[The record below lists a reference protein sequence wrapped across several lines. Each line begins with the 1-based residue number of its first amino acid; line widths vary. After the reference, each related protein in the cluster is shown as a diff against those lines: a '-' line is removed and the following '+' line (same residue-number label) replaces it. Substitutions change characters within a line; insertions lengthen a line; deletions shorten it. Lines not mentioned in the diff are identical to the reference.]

1 MNNINLLGRLTACPI
16 PRGSDE
22 RLAAAFSLAVK
33 RPYKDKNGNFGV
45 DFIDV
50 VAFGKLGELCLHY
63 LGKGRLVCVSGRL
76 EINKYTGSDGVTRQ
90 RCCVIADSVDFCDSP
105 SAVAPAAPAAPAA
118 AAAPAAPFEDEYP
131 VELFGSFS
139 PAG

>member
-22 RLAAAFSLAVK
+22 RLAASFALAVK

-76 EINKYTGSDGVTRQ
+76 EISKYTGSDGVSRQ
-90 RCCVIADSVDFCDSP
+90 RCCVVADSVDFCDSP
-105 SAVAPAAPAAPAA
+105 AAPASAAAPAA
-118 AAAPAAPFEDEYP
+118 AVAPFEDEYP

-139 PAG
+139 PQG